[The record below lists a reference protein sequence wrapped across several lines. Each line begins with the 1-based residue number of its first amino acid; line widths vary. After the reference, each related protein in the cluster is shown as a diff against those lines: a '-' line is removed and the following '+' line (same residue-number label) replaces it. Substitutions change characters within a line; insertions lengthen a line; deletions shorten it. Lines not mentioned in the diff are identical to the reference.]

1 MPVFVVAPVPP
12 PALPVCVVGIAV
24 VVVAAPVL
32 GVDAGPD
39 GAYLAQNVVSSVQ
52 PPVFPVCIGVVV
64 EGFSE
69 AQVPVVGSNC
79 ESPVHLVPVLPP
91 VFPVCVCVVFICVVA
106 VVVPVVLPPVFP
118 VCIGVVVEGF
128 SEAQVPVVGS
138 NCESPVHLVPVLP
151 PVFPVCIGVDD
162 GVVVVVPVLPP
173 VFAVFI
179 CVVVVVF
186 PVFSVCIGVVDWFF
200 GTHLPT
206 ELSIKSSGHVC

>member
-91 VFPVCVCVVFICVVA
+91 VFPV
-106 VVVPVVLPPVFP
+106 
-118 VCIGVVVEGF
+118 
-128 SEAQVPVVGS
+128 
-138 NCESPVHLVPVLP
+138 
-151 PVFPVCIGVDD
+151 
-162 GVVVVVPVLPP
+162 
-173 VFAVFI
+173 FI